1 MIFSRY
7 FATLLAKAETA
18 CWPSRRRCAAS
29 RHGTKPS
36 VANFCDEPQRS
47 IAMKRLLL
55 ALAGFAVYRWWNS
68 QQQPEET
75 SPPVKQGPVRRKAT
89 AKG

>member
-1 MIFSRY
+1 
-7 FATLLAKAETA
+7 
-18 CWPSRRRCAAS
+18 
-29 RHGTKPS
+29 
-36 VANFCDEPQRS
+36 
-47 IAMKRLLL
+47 MKRLLL